1 MTAENTGRKTRMGRP
16 AIDSEAVNVRLERA
30 YLKALDVFSASQSDL
45 PGRPEAIRR
54 ILDEFFRNN
63 GYIAS

>member
-1 MTAENTGRKTRMGRP
+1 MGRP
-16 AIDSEAVNVRLERA
+16 SIDSEAVNVRLERT
-30 YLKALDVFSASQSDL
+30 YLKALDVFSAGQPDL

>member
-1 MTAENTGRKTRMGRP
+1 MTAENSGRKSRMGRP
-16 AIDSEAVNVRLERA
+16 AIDSEAVNVRLERN
-30 YLKALDVFSASQSDL
+30 YLKALDVFSASQPDL

-63 GYIAS
+63 GYIAP